1 MISCIPCRLKYKSDE
16 GRRSV
21 WITGMV
27 YIPGYPT
34 EVRRWAVMFTYVY
47 MISPVYNCIYGN
59 ALSLLNILTL
69 STSSLNF
76 EYRFPELWNLQVLN
90 IEIISIWFHTQ
101 IKSEWFINHSQ
112 IKSEWFINEKFSEQ
126 IWMIYKWIWNQT
138 VSEYSK
144 MLKYLS
150 ISILSNYNDSK
161 MNHCSSLY
169 DSRMVR

>member
-21 WITGMV
+21 WITGIV

-59 ALSLLNILTL
+59 ALSLLYILNFEYQFPELWVPVLRTL

-76 EYRFPELWNLQVLN
+76 G
-90 IEIISIWFHTQ
+90 TC
-101 IKSEWFINHSQ
+101 
-112 IKSEWFINEKFSEQ
+112 KFWTLYSNQ
-126 IWMIYKWIWNQT
+126 IWMIYKSFSNHFGIIYKWIWNQT
-138 VSEYSK
+138 VSEYSR
-144 MLKYLS
+144 MLKYSS
-150 ISILSNYNDSK
+150 ISIISNYNDSTR
-161 MNHCSSLY
+161 NHCSSLY
-169 DSRMVR
+169 QDG